1 MQLIIHQDEDKIK
14 GIKYFLKL
22 HFHDMEFNSSIS
34 LKLTDPA
41 DSVLSCSFMM
51 TNDVQQETRT

>member
-51 TNDVQQETRT
+51 TNDVQ